1 MKNHKTL
8 LQGSIEWHEM
18 KWGKIGGTLSKGLF
32 VKSDTLLI
40 DILSQKI
47 EEFEPAD
54 SFENEAMERGKEL
67 EPLAI
72 EYLET
77 YVNTKFEKSGW
88 LQCEENELL
97 GISPDAISECETI
110 GAEIKCLGR
119 KKHIEVVL
127 ANEIPLDFIFQCV
140 HYFTVNPKL
149 EKLHFFAYRPESIKN
164 FHKELT
170 RESLVN
176 LGTKA
181 KPVLK
186 TVTEWSEIARNEAD
200 LLLKQINEKIEN
212 LKF

>member
-1 MKNHKTL
+1 MINHKDL
-8 LQGSIEWHEM
+8 LQGSLEWHEM
-18 KWGKIGGTLSKGLF
+18 KWAKIGGTLSKGLL

-47 EEFEPAD
+47 EEFEPSD
-54 SFENEAMERGKEL
+54 GFQSEDMERGAEL
-67 EPLAI
+67 EPFAI
-72 EYLET
+72 EYLED
-77 YVNTKFEKSGW
+77 YLGVKFQKSGW
-88 LQCEENELL
+88 LQSEENELL

-119 KKHIEVVL
+119 KKHIEVLL
-127 ANEIPLDFIFQCV
+127 ANEIPLDYIFQCV
-140 HYFTVNPKL
+140 HYFTVNPNL

-170 RESLVN
+170 RESEVN

-186 TVTEWSEIARNEAD
+186 TIDEWTKISRQEAD
-200 LLLKQINEKIEN
+200 LLLKKINGKIES